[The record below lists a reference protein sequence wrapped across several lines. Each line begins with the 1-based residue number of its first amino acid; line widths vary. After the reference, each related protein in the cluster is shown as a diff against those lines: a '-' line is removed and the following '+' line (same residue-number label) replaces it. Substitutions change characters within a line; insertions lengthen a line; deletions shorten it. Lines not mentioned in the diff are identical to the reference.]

1 MSRTQV
7 DVIVRRPGHSEQ
19 RASFGPGIVH
29 IGRAEDNDLVLTD
42 IGVSRRH
49 ARLVIQDGGVFLE
62 DLGSGNGTFFHG
74 DRVLRQAIEHG
85 HEFVIDPFSLCF
97 ELADEDPSSVD
108 GLTGELEDVGDDDT
122 AEIPVDVGGQSAP
135 AISADAQ
142 VRLVTL
148 QGQRLAPSY
157 QVRKE
162 GLSIGRSEARDVI
175 LFDPAASRNHAAL
188 EMINGDVWFRDLGSG
203 NGSFVN
209 GHRVRE
215 QCLRSG
221 DRVRIGSTEFRFE
234 IVEAV
239 RREPP
244 TLPPSPGLRRRV
256 DEFPVPPV
264 RAVEPQARTGPGRSV
279 PLPPP
284 PPAQGPRLVAMAA
297 AGGFAIVLMAIMG
310 GLMALYWFGPDGRQ
324 AGGDAGL
331 ASAVEVPAEHAE
343 ALAAHIEAGKEFFDQ
358 GDFLPAAS
366 QFYTALRLVPDHPE
380 SERLGAVSC
389 EYLVLDELNK
399 GIVLRS
405 LPEEEQQARRSAAI
419 RTARSAVRGRSD
431 AAAARAVLREVLVFL
446 PEDQR
451 VTGLLEQLKGK

>member
-1 MSRTQV
+1 VSRTQV

-122 AEIPVDVGGQSAP
+122 AEIPVDVNGQSAP

-157 QVRKE
+157 QVRKD
-162 GLSIGRSEARDVI
+162 GLTIGRSEARDVI

-234 IVEAV
+234 IVEAI

-244 TLPPSPGLRRRV
+244 TLPPSPGLLRRA
-256 DEFPVPPV
+256 DELPVPPV
-264 RAVEPQARTGPGRSV
+264 RTVAPQARTGPGRSV

-284 PPAQGPRLVAMAA
+284 APAQGPRLVAMAA

-310 GLMALYWFGPDGRQ
+310 GLMALYWFGPDGRE
-324 AGGDAGL
+324 AGAGL
-331 ASAVEVPAEHAE
+331 ASAVDVPVEDAE
-343 ALAAHIEAGKEFFDQ
+343 ALATHIAAGKKLFDQ

-366 QFYTALRLVPDHPE
+366 KFYTALRLVPNHPE
-380 SERLGAVSC
+380 AERLGAVSC
-389 EYLVLDELNK
+389 EYLLLDELNK

-405 LPEEEQQARRSAAI
+405 LSEEEQQSRRTAAI
-419 RTARSAVRGRSD
+419 RTARSAVRGLSD
-431 AAAARAVLREVLVFL
+431 AAAARAALREVLVFL

-451 VTGLLEQLKGK
+451 VTSLLEQLKGK